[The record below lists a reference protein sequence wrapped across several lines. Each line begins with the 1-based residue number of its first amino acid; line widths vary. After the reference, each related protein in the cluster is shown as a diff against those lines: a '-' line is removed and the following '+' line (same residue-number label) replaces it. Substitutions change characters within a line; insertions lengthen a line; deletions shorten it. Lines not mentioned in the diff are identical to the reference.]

1 MPHFFPR
8 AAHATGSP
16 LRLLGAAALVA
27 GLATGAHA
35 WELSVCADQAFLPQ
49 SNRNAEGYENRI
61 IEMLAEHMG
70 AEVTYLWW
78 TISPSMIKDQLRE
91 GNCDLLIGM
100 PDGGDSV
107 LGTLAYYRSPY
118 AFVYRADA
126 GYDIATLDDPI
137 LSELQLGTTTEGT
150 STHLALARRGYL
162 HNLRASAGEV
172 GTNSQTRYTG
182 LIESVVNGDIDVAL
196 PWGPVAGYFSAQ
208 HGDALKVVPVPEFDF
223 PMIPMYHS
231 IVMNMRMGDESLRD
245 LLDTAI
251 AEKWEEIYAILAEY
265 HIPTLDMPRP
275 RVTVEGQ

>member
-1 MPHFFPR
+1 MPHSPSLATR
-8 AAHATGSP
+8 AP
-16 LRLLGAAALVA
+16 LRLLGAAALAA
-27 GLATGAHA
+27 GLATSAHA

-61 IEMLAEHMG
+61 IEMLAAHMG
-70 AEVTYLWW
+70 AEVSYTWW

-91 GNCDLLIGM
+91 GNCDVLIGM
-100 PDGGDSV
+100 PDGGESV

-150 STHLALARRGYL
+150 STYLALARRGNTD
-162 HNLRASAGEV
+162 NLRASAADA
-172 GTNSQTRYTG
+172 GTNSQARYTG
-182 LIESVVNGDIDVAL
+182 LIEAVANGDLDVAL
-196 PWGPVAGYFSAQ
+196 PWGPVAGYFAAQ
-208 HGDALKVVPVPEFDF
+208 YDGALKVVPVPEFDM

-231 IVMNMRMGDESLRD
+231 LVMNTRMGDESLRD

-265 HIPTLDMPRP
+265 HIPVLDMPRP
-275 RVTVEGQ
+275 RVSVEGQ